1 MKPVLLQLTSTY
13 LKYILYILAIWF
25 LLKGHNSPGGGFIA
39 GLLVSS
45 AFILDMLAYGAP
57 AIKKSMKYNPISLT
71 GMGVFIALLVSLIPV
86 FFGKPF
92 MQGLWLPTF
101 ELPMLGAVHLGTP
114 LLFDLGVFIAVI
126 GFVISVIFDLEKA
139 E

>member
-1 MKPVLLQLTSTY
+1 MKSVLLQLTSTY

-25 LLKGHNSPGGGFIA
+25 LLKGHNKPGGGFIA

-57 AIKKSMKYNPISLT
+57 AIRKSMKYNPLNLT
-71 GMGVFIALLVSLIPV
+71 VIGVVIALVVSLVPV
-86 FFGKPF
+86 FLGKVF
-92 MQGLWLPTF
+92 MQAIWLPTF
-101 ELPMLGAVHLGTP
+101 EIPVLGAVHVGTP